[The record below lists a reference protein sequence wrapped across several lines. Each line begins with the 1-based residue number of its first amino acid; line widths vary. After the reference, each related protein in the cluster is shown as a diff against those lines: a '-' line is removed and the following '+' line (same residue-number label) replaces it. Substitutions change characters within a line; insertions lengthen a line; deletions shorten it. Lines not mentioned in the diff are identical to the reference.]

1 MKCKVYMTL
10 YVDEEANILP
20 VSEDMYEE
28 VVTEMIEDV
37 IYDIDG
43 AEIKH
48 IEVKQIRVTN
58 YQQTIKHSFTSHG
71 MLNTLT
77 VKAVSHGAAQ

>member
-1 MKCKVYMTL
+1 
-10 YVDEEANILP
+10 
-20 VSEDMYEE
+20 

-48 IEVKQIRVTN
+48 IEVKQI
-58 YQQTIKHSFTSHG
+58 
-71 MLNTLT
+71 
-77 VKAVSHGAAQ
+77 

>member
-48 IEVKQIRVTN
+48 IEVKHIEKKTN
-58 YQQTIKHSFTSHG
+58 ICIFSF
-71 MLNTLT
+71 LL
-77 VKAVSHGAAQ
+77 

>member
-48 IEVKQIRVTN
+48 IEVKQI
-58 YQQTIKHSFTSHG
+58 
-71 MLNTLT
+71 
-77 VKAVSHGAAQ
+77 